1 MIEMEE
7 EATQVQTKLDE
18 KEKLISKLEKKV
30 ETLEQ
35 GLAKG
40 DVMTAQNLDGMA
52 DLEAKLAF
60 VTNERNEM
68 QQEFEFMT
76 QTRQTEIVNLKEKLQ
91 EAEERYNEAR
101 SDQV

>member
-18 KEKLISKLEKKV
+18 KERQISRLKKKV

-40 DVMTAQNLDGMA
+40 DVLTAQNLDGMA

-68 QQEFEFMT
+68 QQEFDFMT
-76 QTRQTEIVNLKEKLQ
+76 QTR
-91 EAEERYNEAR
+91 
-101 SDQV
+101 